1 MIYQREL
8 DSVLRS
14 FVLWRLRRGY
24 KECRSGGRE
33 RGGKGNVAGV
43 VGDVAGEQRGG

>member
-8 DSVLRS
+8 DVVLRS
-14 FVLWRLRRGY
+14 FVLWRLRRRD

-33 RGGKGNVAGV
+33 QGGKGNVAGV
-43 VGDVAGEQRGG
+43 VGDIAGEQHGG